1 MLAWFQESPEH
12 ADCLDDYTSDLHQLE
27 EESFLP
33 HPHIHDQHSRVLHKH
48 PCLKSNENLFEITNL
63 Q

>member
-33 HPHIHDQHSRVLHKH
+33 HPHNHDQHSRVLHKH
-48 PCLKSNENLFEITNL
+48 PCLKSNEN
-63 Q
+63 